1 MTRIFVCTALL
12 AAVCAPSSGCRDQ
25 TDDPQSPPPD
35 QTSATA
41 SADKC
46 GQHALL
52 MFQRHLQP
60 AIDATCG
67 NGDCHGDGG
76 SPPGGGLMLL
86 KSESDNRDRMSS
98 HRNGWLIEQG
108 RLLDVFRGGIHE
120 WGDQVALGH
129 ITEEGITAWVA
140 AEHACL

>member
-1 MTRIFVCTALL
+1 
-12 AAVCAPSSGCRDQ
+12 
-25 TDDPQSPPPD
+25 
-35 QTSATA
+35 
-41 SADKC
+41 
-46 GQHALL
+46 
-52 MFQRHLQP
+52 
-60 AIDATCG
+60 
-67 NGDCHGDGG
+67 
-76 SPPGGGLMLL
+76 MLL

-120 WGDQVALGH
+120 GGDQVALGH